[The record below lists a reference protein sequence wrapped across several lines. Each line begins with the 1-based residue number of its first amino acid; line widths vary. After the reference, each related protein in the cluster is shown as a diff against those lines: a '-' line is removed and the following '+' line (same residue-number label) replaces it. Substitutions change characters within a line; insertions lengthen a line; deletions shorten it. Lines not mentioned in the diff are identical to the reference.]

1 MSPKTRYPFARKE
14 AAVLTALYH
23 LNEGQRKALL
33 RKADAKLVRRICE
46 CSLNVLIG
54 NVPLSK
60 GHKSRLRK
68 HAKVLRK
75 LSAPD
80 ITLQRRKNIIV
91 QRGGF
96 LPALLAPLIGTILA
110 NFVNK

>member
-1 MSPKTRYPFARKE
+1 MRFKR
-14 AAVLTALYH
+14 
-23 LNEGQRKALL
+23 
-33 RKADAKLVRRICE
+33 ADC
-46 CSLNVLIG
+46 

-75 LSAPD
+75 LAASD

-91 QRGGF
+91 QRGGY
-96 LPALLAPLIGTILA
+96 LPALLAPLISTILA

>member
-1 MSPKTRYPFARKE
+1 MSLKTRYPFARKE
-14 AAVLTALYH
+14 ATVLTALYH
-23 LNEGQRKALL
+23 LNEEQRKALL

-46 CSLNVLIG
+46 CALNVLIG

-60 GHKSRLRK
+60 GHNSRLRK

-75 LSAPD
+75 LASD

-91 QRGGF
+91 LRGGF
-96 LPALLAPLIGTILA
+96 LPALLAPLIGPP
-110 NFVNK
+110 F

>member
-1 MSPKTRYPFARKE
+1 MSLRSYLFTRKDAT
-14 AAVLTALYH
+14 VSTVLYH
-23 LNEGQRKALL
+23 LNEEQRKALL

-46 CSLNVLIG
+46 CALNLLIG

-68 HAKVLRK
+68 HAIVLRK
-75 LSAPD
+75 LAASD
-80 ITLQRRKNIIV
+80 ITLQRRKNIIA
-91 QRGGF
+91 QHGGF
-96 LPALLAPLIGTILA
+96 LPTLLAPLNSTILA

>member
-1 MSPKTRYPFARKE
+1 MSTKTRYPFARKE
-14 AAVLTALYH
+14 ATVLTALYH
-23 LNEGQRKALL
+23 LNEEQWEALL
-33 RKADAKLVRRICE
+33 RKADVKLVRRICE
-46 CSLNVLIG
+46 CSLIVMIG
-54 NVPLSK
+54 NVPLRK
-60 GHKSRLRK
+60 GHKSHLRN

-75 LSAPD
+75 LAVSD